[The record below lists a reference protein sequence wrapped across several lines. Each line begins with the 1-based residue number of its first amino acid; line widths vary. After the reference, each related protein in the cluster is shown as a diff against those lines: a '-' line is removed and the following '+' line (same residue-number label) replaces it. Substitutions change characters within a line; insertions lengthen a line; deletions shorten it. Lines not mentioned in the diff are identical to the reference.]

1 MTKPFHSNLR
11 MAERITIG
19 IMILSF
25 VVATIVAGPLSV
37 WSAFP
42 AIAYLG
48 LLLRCIRRYASTP
61 FPITAGTAA
70 SAIIATGMVLWLHID
85 WAFDLNRIA
94 TRSSTSA
101 LAFLF
106 VPIHALFAGGAAFLI
121 VAPVSLGLY
130 LLFTRHK

>member
-1 MTKPFHSNLR
+1 MTKPFNPKLR
-11 MAERITIG
+11 LVERITIG
-19 IMILSF
+19 VTILSV
-25 VVATIVAGPLSV
+25 VVAAAVAGPLCV

-42 AIAYLG
+42 AVAYLG
-48 LLLRCIRRYASTP
+48 LLLRCIRRYAITP
-61 FPITAGTAA
+61 FPIIAGAAA
-70 SAIIATGMVLWLHID
+70 SAIIATGFVLWLHAG

-106 VPIHALFAGGAAFLI
+106 VPIQALFAGGVAFLV
-121 VAPVSLGLY
+121 VAPVSLGIH